1 MDARERF
8 ANLQGLTEVEK
19 GELYSI
25 LSEAGEDVWQREVPG
40 FLSDTAVSVSL
51 RRKYLSRTDSGAEV
65 ATLIAAVP
73 AFTSVQAGEPTK
85 SELIAYLEDIR
96 CLEGLIPVAIRSV
109 ESVARLPR
117 GLDGGSPFYFSD
129 SILGVAVA
137 SAIDHGLTGSGDI
150 VANSR
155 ILAFCKV
162 FQYLKDFSASGDRLD
177 YQFSMETAAS
187 SASMQTPRLGKR
199 KRPDFLFQYVDFVFM
214 FGESRA
220 DDDDFVVAVNEISSK
235 LNKVPSWALGNIK
248 IVLAFAVGGMTWQL
262 FVKSA
267 SGLEVEPLSPAY
279 NLNLI
284 DDRVKLVL
292 LYFKLY
298 FLSLSI
304 CKDMVPS
311 GMLPLFK
318 KHERNLSTIQ
328 LDGKGCVKSINKW
341 ADYKKKYGT
350 SKSHIERAYNA
361 GVQQLISAAV
371 MPTVSSKG
379 VYMVRT
385 QPLGIPARFKVT
397 SEDCMTL
404 AQDMLSALA
413 ALHKLELVH
422 RDVRLDNM
430 IWSPDRACYV
440 LIDLELVS
448 KAGTKMK
455 VLLTDYTPTTLVNG
469 KYTKTSDLHQLGEV
483 IEKLKLKL
491 QPECKG
497 FVQALKS
504 HGSTAEKMLSH
515 KWLSSSESSG
525 FSGWVFAPNMSFH
538 RMEDQSFLVGADK
551 RHDHNLRP
559 ATFHYPSEEVI
570 EGSLTLFIS
579 LWRFMKFH
587 RLPTLIL
594 WLPRSWKINS
604 SKGGVE
610 TAPKGAYLQG
620 NGSSV
625 CENSQYTQVQIR
637 QLPRPNEQKK
647 KAATNYGWR
656 QLALDGKERSSRK
669 KEALIE
675 RIIADLKLLLFR
687 KWSIFA
693 RDKGKRK
700 GRK

>member
-96 CLEGLIPVAIRSV
+96 CLVGLIPVAIRSV

-137 SAIDHGLTGSGDI
+137 SAIDPGLTGSGDI

-187 SASMQTPRLGKR
+187 SASMQTPRLGTR

-214 FGESRA
+214 LGEGKA

-318 KHERNLSTIQ
+318 KHERDLSTIQ

-350 SKSHIERAYNA
+350 TKSHIERAYNA

-455 VLLTDYTPTTLVNG
+455 VLLTGYTPTTLVNG

-483 IEKLKLKL
+483 IEKLKLKV

-515 KWLSSSESSG
+515 KWLSSSENFESG
-525 FSGWVFAPNMSFH
+525 DI
-538 RMEDQSFLVGADK
+538 E

-570 EGSLTLFIS
+570 EGSLTLVIW
-579 LWRFMKFH
+579 LWRFMEF
-587 RLPTLIL
+587 PLIL
-594 WLPRSWKINS
+594 WLPRRRLGTSTGTRNAYDPPLQRTFDNLK

-610 TAPKGAYLQG
+610 TAPKGAYPQG
-620 NGSSV
+620 NGSSIF
-625 CENSQYTQVQIR
+625 ENSQHTQVQPGRYRGKKVEDCTNASQRSLFR
-637 QLPRPNEQKK
+637 QLPRPNEQKR
-647 KAATNYGWR
+647 KAAKNYGWR

-675 RIIADLKLLLFR
+675 RIIADL
-687 KWSIFA
+687 
-693 RDKGKRK
+693 
-700 GRK
+700 